1 MVNLSSQFS
10 EQSMEVQE
18 IAITLVIKG
27 FKPAMLTLE
36 TCHSL
41 GIVPQ
46 DWELSK
52 EPLISPQQARLN
64 FKNGVN
70 LMAKPNQVSFAEPI
84 QVEGFGAMKFAEVA
98 KQFVDQ
104 FTQGNYQQLRIEPR
118 IIILFNNQGDNLNSH
133 PREFILD
140 HLMAAGPWLNVGERS
155 PQIAVNFTY
164 QFPEY
169 QLQLNISEGR
179 FQGKNRPPVLG
190 LVFSG
195 SFIYPINEKKSRD
208 SIKGEIDTWSNQ
220 LNHFQTIVKEQFLGK
235 KR

>member
-1 MVNLSSQFS
+1 MVNLSPQFFK
-10 EQSMEVQE
+10 QSMEVQE
-18 IAITLVIKG
+18 IAITLVVKG
-27 FKPAMLTLE
+27 LNPAMLTLE
-36 TCHSL
+36 NCHAW
-41 GIVPQ
+41 GVIPE

-52 EPLISPQQARLN
+52 NPMISSQQARLN

-70 LMAKPNQVSFAEPI
+70 VMAKPHQINFAEPI
-84 QVEGFGAMKFAEVA
+84 PVKGVEGMKFAAVA

-104 FTQGNYQQLRIEPR
+104 LTQVNYQQLRIEPR
-118 IIILFNNQGDNLNSH
+118 LIIVFNHQENDLRNY

-140 HLMAAGPWLNVGERS
+140 YLMASGPWLNVGERS

-169 QLQLNISEGR
+169 QLQLNIQEGYSQQSNQSSVR
-179 FQGKNRPPVLG
+179 G

-195 SFIYPINEKKSRD
+195 SFIYPINEKKSRE

-220 LNHFQTIVKEQFLGK
+220 LNQFQTIVKEQFLGK
-235 KR
+235 KG